1 MSWYFLLRPIWLLQT
16 GIRCEK
22 RHTFTTMVG
31 SYNALNT
38 HPDSSRGSS
47 THTKKQ
53 TRAKEVV
60 ARYKPLGRLKK
71 ISSLYARSSVTPL
84 KPPIKLQVSLSWLLE

>member
-22 RHTFTTMVG
+22 RHTFTTIIG

-53 TRAKEVV
+53 TRAKEAV

-71 ISSLYARSSVTPL
+71 NIVVICTQFSNPIETPY
-84 KPPIKLQVSLSWLLE
+84 